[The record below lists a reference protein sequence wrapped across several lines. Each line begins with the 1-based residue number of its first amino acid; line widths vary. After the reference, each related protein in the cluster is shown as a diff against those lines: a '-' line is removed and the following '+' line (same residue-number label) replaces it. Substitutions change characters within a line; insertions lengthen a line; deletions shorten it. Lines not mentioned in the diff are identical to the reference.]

1 MTSRAIIALALGAC
15 LGAGAPAAHAAQPDA
30 GADWPTR
37 KAITMIVPF
46 AAGGS
51 TDATARLLAE
61 HLSRQLKQQ
70 VVVENRAGA
79 GSNLGSSVAARA
91 TPDGYTLLLAT
102 STIATNVTLYKNMGF
117 DLRRDLIPV
126 SQIASIPNVLT
137 VNNNVPA
144 KSLTEFITLVQKKD
158 APVNYGS
165 AGNGSASHLS
175 GALFNAMAKGDMVHV
190 AYKGGAPANVDLM
203 GGQVQAV
210 FSPLV
215 EVLSYLESGKLRA
228 LGVTTPERSPRL
240 PDVPAVGEALP
251 GFDVSLWNGVFVP
264 AGTPPAVVDKLAQAL
279 KSVTQD
285 PAFRKVLLDQG
296 SAPTSQSPAQFKAFL
311 DQEIDKWAKLVK
323 LSGATVD

>member
-264 AGTPPAVVDKLAQAL
+264 AGTPPAVVDGLARAL

-285 PAFRKVLLDQG
+285 TAFRKVLLDQG
-296 SAPTSQSPAQFKAFL
+296 SAPTSQSPAEFKAFL